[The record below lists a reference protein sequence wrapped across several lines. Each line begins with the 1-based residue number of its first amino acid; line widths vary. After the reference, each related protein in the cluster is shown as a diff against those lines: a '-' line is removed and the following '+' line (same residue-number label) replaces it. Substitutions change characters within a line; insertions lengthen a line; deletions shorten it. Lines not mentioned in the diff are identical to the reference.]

1 VSSGIDATDAA
12 EEDGAKMSRQSARSP
27 NKTPARGRKPSLTG
41 LNQGIARPTA
51 ILESIAA
58 GAAAGLRM
66 TDVMKATGLGK
77 ATVHRLL
84 AGLTECGLAEQDR
97 ETGRFLLGVRILSW
111 AAIAADR
118 FGLARLTEPAM
129 LRLAQV
135 TLDTV
140 YLTARSADEAVC
152 LSRREGQHP
161 IKTLTLNAGDK
172 RPLGVSAGGLA
183 LLAFLPDREVER
195 ILATQAEKR
204 IQMPFD
210 QVALRKMIAATRQA
224 GFAYYDAPV
233 LHGSEVVTGMAAL
246 AVPIR
251 RADGDP
257 IATLSVAAISQRLQ
271 TPRRAAIVAQLRDE
285 ARQIEELLQPVLSRG
300 NLGLVTAG

>member
-1 VSSGIDATDAA
+1 MIRQTAA
-12 EEDGAKMSRQSARSP
+12 ASRKTAAR
-27 NKTPARGRKPSLTG
+27 TRKPSLTG
-41 LNQGIARPTA
+41 LNQSIARPTA
-51 ILESIAA
+51 ILESLAA
-58 GAAAGLRM
+58 GSAGGLRM

-135 TLDTV
+135 TLDTI
-140 YLTARSADEAVC
+140 YLTARSGDEAVC
-152 LSRREGQHP
+152 LSRREGLHP

-183 LLAFLPDREVER
+183 LLAFLPDREIER
-195 ILATQAEKR
+195 ILAMQAETR
-204 IQMPFD
+204 VQMPFD
-210 QVALRKMIAATRQA
+210 QVTLRKMIAETRQA

-246 AVPIR
+246 ALPVR
-251 RADGDP
+251 RADGYP
-257 IATLSVAAISQRLQ
+257 IASLSVAAISPRLQ
-271 TPRRAAIVAQLRDE
+271 TQRRSAVVAQLRDE
-285 ARQIEELLQPVLSRG
+285 VRQIEQLLQPVLSRG
-300 NLGLVTAG
+300 NLGLVTTG